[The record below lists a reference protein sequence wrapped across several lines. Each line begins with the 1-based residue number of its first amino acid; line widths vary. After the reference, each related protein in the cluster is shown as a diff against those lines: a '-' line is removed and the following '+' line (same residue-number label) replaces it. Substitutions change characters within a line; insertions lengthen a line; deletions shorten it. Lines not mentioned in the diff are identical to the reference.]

1 MQCVNFKLYGEK
13 LLTPFLSAP
22 FLLIIF
28 NVELKPLPFS
38 AHFYNAVA
46 N

>member
-1 MQCVNFKLYGEK
+1 MHKFYGVVIK
-13 LLTPFLSAP
+13 PPLNAP